1 MKLIRL
7 FRPERWANPPEAAR
21 AIPGLFA
28 NTLTFLNGN
37 PLNGNRA
44 CIGFKFAMF
53 EYVFICIHFIHWCYG
68 GEHSIDS
75 TATSIMK

>member
-1 MKLIRL
+1 MVNECYLKLNL
-7 FRPERWANPPEAAR
+7 FYRPERWADDPPEAAR

-53 EYVFICIHFIHWCYG
+53 EYVLLCLYFLPFL
-68 GEHSIDS
+68 
-75 TATSIMK
+75 

>member
-7 FRPERWANPPEAAR
+7 YRPERWANPPEAAR

-53 EYVFICIHFIHWCYG
+53 EYVLICIHSMHLVVVVLWRCLAS
-68 GEHSIDS
+68 EHSLYR
-75 TATSIMK
+75 